1 MRDNNQNGW
10 TGGQYSIFRAC
21 LGAYLLVHFAYLLP
35 WAAELFSS
43 AGMLPNAQLS
53 PLTRAFP
60 NILAIYDQPI
70 FVIGLCASGA
80 ICALF
85 LMAGKH
91 DRIAALWIWYVLA
104 CFFGRNPLIQNPSLP
119 YTGWMLLM
127 HAAVTSAPYGSLDA
141 RGRLNP
147 GNAWTLPQSL
157 YASAWI
163 VLALS
168 YSYSGYT
175 KLLSPSWLSGDT
187 VAAVLNNP
195 LARDGLLHDVA
206 LSLPPALLRAVTWF
220 ILAIEVLFA
229 PLALSKRA
237 RPWIWSG
244 MLLVQFGF
252 AALLRFPDLT
262 VAMLVFHLLTFDPHW
277 VKPRSLDGVVVFY
290 DGTCALCHG
299 VVRFLLSEDKSTAL
313 RFAPLDGETSARL
326 LPDRA
331 QLPVSMIVRTN
342 DGQTLTEDAAVL
354 YLLSHLGG
362 LWRVV
367 AVLSQP
373 LPRRARRYL
382 YRYIGD
388 RRHVLFGK
396 ASTACPLL
404 PDNLRSRLL
413 A

>member
-1 MRDNNQNGW
+1 MRDSNQNGW
-10 TGGQYSIFRAC
+10 TGGQYSIFRAL
-21 LGAYLLVHFAYLLP
+21 LGAYLLVHFVYLMP

-43 AGMLPNAQLS
+43 AGMLPDAHLS

-70 FVIGLCASGA
+70 FVIALCASGA
-80 ICALF
+80 IGSLF

-91 DRIAALWIWYVLA
+91 DRLAALWIWYVLA

-127 HAAVTSAPYGSLDA
+127 HAAVTSAPYGSMAA

-147 GNAWTLPQSL
+147 SNAWTLPQSL

-163 VLALS
+163 VLAIS

-175 KLLSPSWLSGDT
+175 KLLSPSWVSGDT

-195 LARDGLLHDVA
+195 LARDGLLHDLVLA
-206 LSLPPALLRAVTWF
+206 LPPALLRWITWF
-220 ILAIEVLFA
+220 ILGIEVLFA
-229 PLALSKRA
+229 PLALWKPS
-237 RPWIWSG
+237 RPWIWGG
-244 MLLVQFGF
+244 MLMVQFGF

-262 VAMLVFHLLTFDPHW
+262 VAMLVFHVLTFDPHW
-277 VKPRSLDGVVVFY
+277 VKSRSFDGVLVFY
-290 DGTCALCHG
+290 DGTCAMCHG
-299 VVRFLLSEDKSTAL
+299 VVRFLLAEDRSHAL
-313 RFAPLDGETSARL
+313 RFAPLDGETSSRL

-331 QLPVSMIVRTN
+331 RLPLSMIVRTS
-342 DGQTLTEDAAVL
+342 DGRTLNEDVAVV

-362 LWRVV
+362 LWRLI
-367 AVLSQP
+367 AALGHF
-373 LPRRARRYL
+373 LPAGIRRST
-382 YRYIGD
+382 YRFIGD
-388 RRHVLFGK
+388 RRHKMFGTTL
-396 ASTACPLL
+396 AACPRL
-404 PDNLRSRLL
+404 PDTLRGRVL